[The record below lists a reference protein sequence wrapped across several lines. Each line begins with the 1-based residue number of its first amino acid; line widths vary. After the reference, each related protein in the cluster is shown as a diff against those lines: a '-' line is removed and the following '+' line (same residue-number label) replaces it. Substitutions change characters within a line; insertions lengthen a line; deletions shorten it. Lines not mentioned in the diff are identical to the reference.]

1 MAKLRVKY
9 IRSAIGYPKDQK
21 ATIKA
26 LGFRKLQQTVEHEDH
41 PAIRGMIRK
50 VIHLV
55 QVEETVS
62 ETL

>member
-9 IRSAIGYPKDQK
+9 VRSAIGYPKDQK
-21 ATIKA
+21 ETIRS
-26 LGFRKLQQTVEHEDH
+26 LGFRKLQQTVEHEDQ

-50 VIHLV
+50 VQHLV
-55 QVEETVS
+55 KVEEMSS